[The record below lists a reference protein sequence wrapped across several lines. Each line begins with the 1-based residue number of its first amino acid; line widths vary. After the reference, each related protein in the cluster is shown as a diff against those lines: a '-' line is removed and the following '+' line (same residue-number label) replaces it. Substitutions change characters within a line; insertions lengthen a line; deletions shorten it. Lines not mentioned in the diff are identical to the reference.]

1 MSKNKEKTKINVYT
15 KTSVNNVN
23 EEIKKDIFVIDEKDN
38 NNVNKAD
45 VKNEKEE
52 VQITKVEEV
61 VEEEVEE
68 EVKINEEVKVK
79 NEEVDINEE
88 VTEKVNINS
97 NNYDTLVLSGGS
109 IRGIMLLGALQY
121 ATDNYLLN
129 DIKTYIGTS
138 IGSIIG
144 YLLAIG
150 YTPIEIMV
158 YVFKNQIFDKI
169 KYFNIVAAINGNG
182 ATSFSHIHEH
192 LEKMTI
198 EKIGRL
204 ITLKDLYTQFNKTLI
219 CTTYNLTKSK
229 VEYLSYENFPDI
241 PCLIALRMSS
251 NLPLIFDHFKYM
263 GSNYIDGAISNNFPI
278 DIGDKYGKKILGV
291 YITEHNKICHI
302 NDKSI
307 LEYIFKLMLIPVNQS
322 VQHRVNIKSDNCYI
336 IGIETD
342 TNEFFN
348 FNITS
353 TEKLEMFSTGYTK
366 SKKYFEI

>member
-1 MSKNKEKTKINVYT
+1 M
-15 KTSVNNVN
+15 
-23 EEIKKDIFVIDEKDN
+23 N
-38 NNVNKAD
+38 NNA
-45 VKNEKEE
+45 
-52 VQITKVEEV
+52 
-61 VEEEVEE
+61 
-68 EVKINEEVKVK
+68 NEEVNTNVIKSEKKVEDKVDEKIEEKVEDKVGEKIEDKVK
-79 NEEVDINEE
+79 KSIAID
-88 VTEKVNINS
+88 S

-121 ATDNYLLN
+121 AIDNYLLT

-150 YTPIEIMV
+150 YTPIEMMV

-169 KYFNIVAAINGNG
+169 KYFNIVAAINGTG

-192 LEKMTI
+192 LEQMTI

-204 ITLKDLYTQFNKTLI
+204 ITLKDLYTQFGKTLI

-229 VEYLSYENFPDI
+229 VEYLSYKNYPDI

-251 NLPLIFDHFKYM
+251 NLPLIFNHFKYL

-278 DIGDKYGKKILGV
+278 DIGENYGDKILGI
-291 YITEHNKICHI
+291 YITENNSICHI
-302 NDKSI
+302 TDKSI
-307 LEYIFKLMLIPVNQS
+307 LEYIFKLMFIPVNQS
-322 VQHRVNIKSDNCYI
+322 VKHRVDIKSDKCFV

-342 TNEFFN
+342 TTAFFN

-353 TEKLEMFSTGYTK
+353 NEKLEMFSTGYAK
-366 SKKYFEI
+366 AKNILEK